1 MRSAGCHWSDG
12 RNCVAVF
19 RVGVAELPVNVSHAP
34 TASVDASYL
43 TAAACGAD
51 SFWGGDHLNSLFPRS
66 LGTPEYFG
74 AARLLPKIDACLEP
88 WTLLGHMAA
97 RHRVRRLRLGVS
109 VTDAGRRNPAVTA
122 QGAAALALLTRCRGT
137 LCD

>member
-1 MRSAGCHWSDG
+1 MAG
-12 RNCVAVF
+12 F
-19 RVGVAELPVNVSHAP
+19 KVGVAELPGNVSHAP
-34 TASVDASYL
+34 QALINARLSTC
-43 TAAACGAD
+43 AACGAD
-51 SFWGGDHLNSLFPRS
+51 SFWVGDHLNSLFPRS

-74 AARLLPKIDACLEP
+74 AARLGPKVDACLEP